1 MSEAFGQLS
10 PALQYQIVNG
20 LGFSDLRPVQEL
32 AIAPILDGKSCV
44 VLAPTA
50 GGKTE
55 AAFFP
60 VLSRMDSEDWRPVSV
75 LYVAPI
81 RALLNDQE
89 HRVSRF
95 CSLIGRTA
103 MKWHGDTPTS
113 ERKAFLAD
121 PADVLLTTPESL
133 EVMLMSRT
141 VPARKL
147 FQTLRAVIIDEA
159 HAFVGDDR
167 GVHLSAVLER
177 LTRICGQDLQ
187 RIALSATV
195 GNPEAVLDWLS
206 GASKRERAV
215 VRAPGVPNPPDLAL
229 DYVGTIENAAKM
241 IAELH
246 PGKKRLVFVDSRR
259 GVEQVGR
266 ALRDLDVDTF
276 VTHSSLS
283 VEERQRAE
291 RAFAEGK
298 NCVIVSTSALELGID
313 IGDLDH
319 VLQVGCPSTVAA
331 FLQRLGRS
339 GRREGTRANFTFLAT
354 EPDELLQAAAILRL
368 HASGFVE
375 RVRTPRRAFHVLA
388 HQIVALSIQEGGIP
402 DTDWWSWVSTAAG
415 FSEIADLD
423 RLELLEHMVAQGILV
438 RADGRLSLG
447 PQGEKLYG
455 FRNFTEL
462 YAVFSTPRILAVLH
476 GAQEI
481 GSVEAS
487 FVEQEEAGQLTFTLA
502 ARTWRVTSI
511 DLTHGLLRV
520 EPAPEGRHAR
530 WTGRPVLLGREL
542 CQSIRGVLISEGADS
557 SWSRRAA
564 AKLEEL
570 RDEYDFLRDDVAPI
584 VPDAGGIRFWNF
596 AGGRANNLLAKTL
609 EGILGER
616 VTSSNLS
623 IGFREGAAKSE
634 VAIRQAFDRLRAEA
648 RPNGQDAI
656 IYAAGLD
663 NVRLSKFQPCL
674 SPRLESQYLA
684 DLLADP
690 AAAHLG
696 LPSAPKKLEKL

>member
-1 MSEAFGQLS
+1 MSFDRLS

-20 LGFSDLRPVQEL
+20 LGFRELRPVQDL
-32 AIAPILDGKSCV
+32 AIGPVLDGKSCV

-60 VLSRMDSEDWRPVSV
+60 ILSRIDFEDWRPVSV
-75 LYVAPI
+75 IYVAPI

-89 HRVSRF
+89 HRVSRY
-95 CSLIGRTA
+95 CALIGRRA
-103 MKWHGDTPTS
+103 MKWHGDTPS
-113 ERKAFLAD
+113 AERKAFLAD

-147 FQTLRAVIIDEA
+147 FQSLRAVIVDEA

-167 GVHLSAVLER
+167 GVHLSSVLER
-177 LTRICGQDLQ
+177 LSRICGQDLQ

-195 GNPEAVLDWLS
+195 GNPEAVLEWLS

-215 VRAPGVPNPPDLAL
+215 VRAPGARAAPDLAL
-229 DYVGTIENAAKM
+229 DFVATAENAARM

-259 GVEQVGR
+259 GVEQIGR
-266 ALRDLDVDTF
+266 ALRDRGVETH

-283 VEERQRAE
+283 VDERHRAE
-291 RAFAEGK
+291 RAFAEGRD
-298 NCVIVSTSALELGID
+298 CVIVATSALELGID

-319 VLQVGCPSTVAA
+319 VLQIGCPSTVAA

-339 GRREGTRANFTFLAT
+339 GRRGGTRANLTFLAT
-354 EPDELLQAAAILRL
+354 EPENLLQAAALLRL
-368 HASGFVE
+368 HAAGYVE
-375 RVRTPRRAFHVLA
+375 PVRTPRRAFHVLA
-388 HQIVALSIQEGGIP
+388 HQIIALSIQEGGIP
-402 DTDWWSWVSTAAG
+402 ETDWWSWVSTAAG
-415 FSEIADLD
+415 FSEISDAD
-423 RLELLEHMVAQGILV
+423 RLELLEHMLAKNILA
-438 RADGRLSLG
+438 RADGRISLG
-447 PQGEKLYG
+447 QRGEKLYG

-462 YAVFSTPRILAVLH
+462 YSVFSTPRILAVLH

-487 FVEQEEAGQLTFTLA
+487 FIEQEEPAQLTFTLA
-502 ARTWRVTSI
+502 ARTWRVASI
-511 DLTHGLLRV
+511 DLAHGLLRV

-542 CQSIRGVLISEGADS
+542 CQSIHDVLVSTGADS
-557 SWSRRAA
+557 SWSRRAC
-564 AKLEEL
+564 AKIDEL
-570 RDEYDFLRDDVAPI
+570 RAEHEFLRDSEVPL
-584 VPDAGGIRFWNF
+584 VPDPGGLRLWNF

-609 EGILGER
+609 EGIVGEK
-616 VTSSNLS
+616 VTSSNLGL
-623 IGFREGAAKSE
+623 GFREGAAQSE
-634 VAIRQAFDRLRAEA
+634 VAIRQAFDRLRTEA
-648 RPNGQDAI
+648 RPNTQDAI
-656 IYAAGLD
+656 AFAAGLE
-663 NVRLSKFQPCL
+663 NLRLSKFQPCL
-674 SPRLESQYLA
+674 SPRLESEYLA
-684 DLLADP
+684 DLLTDP
-690 AAAHLG
+690 ESARRALG
-696 LPSAPKKLEKL
+696 EAPHEA